1 MKQYTAKAGKSKYH
15 TCKIFSQISHKI
27 FQKNID
33 TKFNI
38 RIKRWFA
45 VKQAPSWGGK
55 SQTAQGERSVTLGIS
70 PLNSHNDSHRVD
82 SVSLETDGIVVAMT
96 YPENH
101 CIGEYAIPYRNAIS
115 VNAGLKQ
122 CCSMSYPGLRFAHPG
137 LSDSCRPDR
146 AGCLIYLRF
155 YGRHRV
161 NFKAPWS
168 LPKR

>member
-1 MKQYTAKAGKSKYH
+1 MSRNAILSLIKISAVRKNSDQSKNKP
-15 TCKIFSQISHKI
+15 CK
-27 FQKNID
+27 
-33 TKFNI
+33 
-38 RIKRWFA
+38 
-45 VKQAPSWGGK
+45 GGK

-137 LSDSCRPDR
+137 LSDSCRPFR
-146 AGCLIYLRF
+146 ACFPVNQRCFRMLSFFLI
-155 YGRHRV
+155 
-161 NFKAPWS
+161 
-168 LPKR
+168 